1 MKLNDPTFVFE
12 SADKMRSYYRQVH
25 GPYRLP
31 NGVDNRLVYLN
42 QNLSRAANRDNNWSI
57 NVDKFDLFMIGHTQG
72 WVCAVTKI
80 PLEFTRGGTEW
91 NGKWCNPN
99 SCTIDRIDP
108 TLGYVHG
115 NCQLVTWEFN
125 CFKSSF
131 SVERLQYLSQKV
143 IDNMA

>member
-1 MKLNDPTFVFE
+1 MKLNDPTYVFE
-12 SADKMRSYYRQVH
+12 SAETMRKYYRQVH
-25 GPYRLP
+25 GCYRLP
-31 NGVDNRLVYLN
+31 NGVDPRLPYLN
-42 QNLSRAANRDNNWSI
+42 QNLTRAANRDNSWKIS
-57 NVDKFDLFMIGHTQG
+57 VDKFDLFIIGHKQG
-72 WVCAVTKI
+72 WVCAVTGV

-108 TLGYVHG
+108 TLGYVPG

-131 SVERLQYLSQKV
+131 SVDRLKYLSQKV
-143 IDNMA
+143 VDNM